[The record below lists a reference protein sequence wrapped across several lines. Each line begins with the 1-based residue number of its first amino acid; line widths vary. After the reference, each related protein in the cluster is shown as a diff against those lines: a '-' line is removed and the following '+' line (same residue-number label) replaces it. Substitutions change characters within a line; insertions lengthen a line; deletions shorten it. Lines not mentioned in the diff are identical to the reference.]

1 MLDTI
6 FTTNENTTD
15 GEILDR
21 IYELIYRTDI
31 PDDKKLHFITLSL
44 EYAKETPQECPEHGG
59 AFDCTPFCPT
69 CYGEQEV
76 TKK

>member
-1 MLDTI
+1 MTTDT

-21 IYELIYRTDI
+21 VYDLIYRTDI

-44 EYAKETPQECPEHGG
+44 EYAKETSE
-59 AFDCTPFCPT
+59 
-69 CYGEQEV
+69 
-76 TKK
+76 